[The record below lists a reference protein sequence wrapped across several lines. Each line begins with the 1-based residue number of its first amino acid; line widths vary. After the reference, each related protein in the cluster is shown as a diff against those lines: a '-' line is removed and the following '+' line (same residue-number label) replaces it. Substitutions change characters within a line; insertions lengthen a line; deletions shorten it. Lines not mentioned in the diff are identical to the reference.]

1 MKNDY
6 LNMLASL
13 VLPAQIL
20 DYFLISGVEQTSQE
34 IHISLDEKMNPKL
47 SNDVHFESKGF
58 MEAVNV
64 TDFRLSGNFWLLS
77 FKISYLCLP
86 LFYETR
92 TTPSCHPSGCAYRQ
106 L

>member
-1 MKNDY
+1 MYGYILCNNKQE
-6 LNMLASL
+6 LN
-13 VLPAQIL
+13 
-20 DYFLISGVEQTSQE
+20 
-34 IHISLDEKMNPKL
+34 L
-47 SNDVHFESKGF
+47 SATD
-58 MEAVNV
+58 AVYEMHENN
-64 TDFRLSGNFWLLS
+64 FRLSGNIWLVS

>member
-6 LNMLASL
+6 LNILASL

-58 MEAVNV
+58 MGTVVNLGGL
-64 TDFRLSGNFWLLS
+64 TFTNAPFMHTT
-77 FKISYLCLP
+77 LP
-86 LFYETR
+86 I
-92 TTPSCHPSGCAYRQ
+92 
-106 L
+106 

>member
-20 DYFLISGVEQTSQE
+20 DYFLIPGVEQTSQE

-64 TDFRLSGNFWLLS
+64 TDFPIRDHKVIPVYMSTPPLPIWS
-77 FKISYLCLP
+77 FQQGM
-86 LFYETR
+86 
-92 TTPSCHPSGCAYRQ
+92 TPQ
-106 L
+106 K